1 MMTSFSSEAIRG
13 DDIDKVLLKWE
24 PKAWRINRRIFARP
38 ETGHNERLASSL
50 WASLLE
56 EGGFNV
62 QMPFQGMETSFF
74 AVMGSGPQKYV
85 LLVEYDALPDIG
97 HGCGHNLSG
106 AMSVLAALALGDL
119 PGIEGEVRVIGTPAE
134 ESGGSKVILAESGF
148 MDDVDLAAMIH
159 CGNATAVPFRSLAI
173 DAQRFT
179 FEGGE
184 ASDALMFFL
193 HCLDMIRDDLPEGVS
208 IHGIVRHDK
217 GAGVDLY
224 IRAPERDLLERIA
237 GRVKRCA
244 EGASKATG
252 SFLGHDRFE
261 PSFENMLPND
271 SAENLLERL
280 FMLEG
285 ERPSAEVGYGGSS
298 DIGNISHRCPAVHP
312 FLSITEKP
320 VALHSREFAL
330 ATVTP
335 LARKKLLSGARVL
348 ARLGGKVLG
357 DPQFRDSLRS
367 SFDRSKKK
375 AGVKKC

>member
-1 MMTSFSSEAIRG
+1 MASSPSEAIRG
-13 DDIDKVLLKWE
+13 DDIDRALLKWE
-24 PKAWRINRRIFARP
+24 PKVWRINRRIFARP
-38 ETGHNERLASSL
+38 ETGYNEKLASSL

-56 EGGFNV
+56 ESGFNV
-62 QMPFQGMETSFF
+62 RMPFHGMETSFF
-74 AVMGSGPQKYV
+74 AAVRSGPAKYV
-85 LLVEYDALPDIG
+85 LLAEYDALPDIG

-106 AMSVLAALALGDL
+106 AISVLAALALGDL
-119 PGIEGEVRVIGTPAE
+119 SGIAGVVLVIGTPAE
-134 ESGGSKVILAESGF
+134 ESGGSKVILAESGV

-173 DAQRFT
+173 DAQRFA

-193 HCLDMIRDDLPEGVS
+193 HCLDMIRDNPPEGVF
-208 IHGIVRHDK
+208 IHGIVRH
-217 GAGVDLY
+217 GQGSEVDLY
-224 IRAPERDLLERIA
+224 IRAPERDLLERIT
-237 GRVKRCA
+237 GRVNRCA

-252 SFLGHDRFE
+252 SSLGYDRFE

-271 SAENLLERL
+271 AAEKFLERL
-280 FMLEG
+280 FILEG
-285 ERPSAEVGYGGSS
+285 EKLSAEVGYGGSS

-330 ATVTP
+330 ATITP

-348 ARLGGKVLG
+348 ARLGAKVLV
-357 DPQFRDSLRS
+357 DQPFRDFLRI
-367 SFDRSKKK
+367 SFDRSKEK
-375 AGVKKC
+375 AGVNRC

>member
-1 MMTSFSSEAIRG
+1 MASSPSEAIRG
-13 DDIDKVLLKWE
+13 EDIDRALLKWE
-24 PKAWRINRRIFARP
+24 PKVWRNNRRIFARP
-38 ETGHNERLASSL
+38 ETGHNEKLASSL

-56 EGGFNV
+56 ESGFNV
-62 QMPFQGMETSFF
+62 QMPFHGMETSFF
-74 AVMGSGPQKYV
+74 AAVGSGPAKYV

-106 AMSVLAALALGDL
+106 AISVLAALVLGDL
-119 PGIEGEVRVIGTPAE
+119 SGIEGEVRVIGTPAE
-134 ESGGSKVILAESGF
+134 ESGGSKVILAESGV

-173 DAQRFT
+173 DAQRFA

-193 HCLDMIRDDLPEGVS
+193 HCLDMIRDNPPEGVS
-208 IHGIVRHDK
+208 IHGIVRHGQ
-217 GAGVDLY
+217 GAEVDLY
-224 IRAPERDLLERIA
+224 IRAPERDLLERIT
-237 GRVKRCA
+237 GRVNRCA

-252 SFLGHDRFE
+252 SSLGYDRFE

-271 SAENLLERL
+271 AAEKFLERL
-280 FMLEG
+280 FILEG
-285 ERPSAEVGYGGSS
+285 EKLSAEVGYGGSS

-330 ATVTP
+330 ATITP

-348 ARLGGKVLG
+348 ARLGAKVLV
-357 DPQFRDSLRS
+357 DQPFRDSLRI
-367 SFDRSKKK
+367 SFDRSKEK
-375 AGVKKC
+375 AGVNRC